1 MGFCFYVF
9 GLLLS
14 TADSSKMLEQ
24 SVRITVENVLLAT
37 EPSDSPVI
45 LGRNRSKLSPLS
57 KNWATNCF

>member
-1 MGFCFYVF
+1 MF

-45 LGRNRSKLSPLS
+45 LGHNRSKLPPLS